1 MKFLSDFSSDIT
13 AMYSTVTIKT
23 VLKSLFNPSMH
34 ACFLVRMSVACKYK
48 FLHIIVRNILISKH
62 SIDVGF
68 GAVIGKSL
76 LLPHPIGIVIGEG
89 VIIGNNVKI
98 FQNCTL
104 GDKEG
109 YPQVEDFC
117 VIYPNSVVVG
127 NILIGGHSIIGANTF
142 LDKDIESK
150 SKYVGRS

>member
-1 MKFLSDFSSDIT
+1 MKFLSDFLSDIT
-13 AMYSTVTIKT
+13 AMYSAVTIKT
-23 VLKSLFNPSMH
+23 VFKSFFNPSMH
-34 ACFLVRMSVACKYK
+34 ACFLIRLSVACKYK
-48 FLHIIVRNILISKH
+48 FLHIIVRNLLITKH
-62 SIDVGF
+62 SIDIGF

-76 LLPHPIGIVIGEG
+76 LLPHPIGIVIGQG

-109 YPQVEDFC
+109 YPQIENFC
-117 VIYPNSVVVG
+117 VIYPNSVLVG
-127 NILIGGHSIIGANTF
+127 KILVGESSIVGANTF

-150 SKYVGRS
+150 SKYYGRT